1 MAKNRFKYECLP
13 TAIGSMPG
21 YDPALAC
28 AAVLRGLREIPAWP
42 QLPQRSPAESMYR
55 QPAERFPG
63 AVAEGDR
70 VVVEQGP
77 DFETRLEQL
86 QLAYLED
93 RSEEYAI
100 TAECAAGLH
109 VLLSHLEGGF
119 LAVKGQLTGPVSW
132 ALGVTGRDGRAI
144 IYDDT
149 LADAAARFLR
159 LKATWQERA
168 LRKLSSNTLIFLDEP
183 TMASLG
189 SAFVSLP
196 REKVTGLISEVL
208 AGVTGPAGV
217 HCCGA
222 ADWPLMLSLPLDIL
236 SFDAYHCAD
245 SFSLYP
251 QEVIGFLR
259 KGGSVAW
266 GVVPNEEDPLADE
279 TAAGLEDRLGE
290 AIAPFTRDGLPYRD
304 ILAQSLITPCCG
316 LANLPLDAAE
326 RAFGLLNELSAR
338 LRQKL

>member
-1 MAKNRFKYECLP
+1 
-13 TAIGSMPG
+13 
-21 YDPALAC
+21 
-28 AAVLRGLREIPAWP
+28 
-42 QLPQRSPAESMYR
+42 MYR

-63 AVAEGDR
+63 AVFDGDR
-70 VVVEQGP
+70 VVIDQGP

-93 RSEEYAI
+93 RPEEYEI

-109 VLLSHLEGGF
+109 AFLAEGRGGF
-119 LAVKGQLTGPVSW
+119 LAVKGQLTGPISW
-132 ALGVTGRDGRAI
+132 GLGVTGRDGRAI
-144 IYDDT
+144 IYDET

-168 LRKLSSNTLIFLDEP
+168 LRRLSPNTIIFLDEP
-183 TMASLG
+183 TLASLG

-208 AGVTGPAGV
+208 AGVEGPVGL

-222 ADWPLMLSLPLDIL
+222 TDWPLLLSLPIDIL
-236 SFDAYHCAD
+236 SFDAYHFAD
-245 SFSLYP
+245 SLSLYP
-251 QEVIGFLR
+251 GEVLGFLK

-266 GVVPNEEDPLADE
+266 GVVPNEEDSLDRE
-279 TAAGLEDRLGE
+279 TGASLEDRLGE
-290 AIAPFTRDGLPYRD
+290 AVAPFTRNGISYRD

-316 LANLPLDAAE
+316 LANLPLEVAE
-326 RAFGLLNELSAR
+326 KALGLLNELSAR
-338 LRQKL
+338 LRQRL